1 MCVQYLA
8 AALFFEFDF
17 HCVVPPISSL
27 WCTAAAAVSHSFA
40 FLNRGHERLFRQLL
54 LRARPFSL
62 RCVDSTA
69 TVQCSLHHNWRLA
82 LRSWQRF
89 VRLGVL
95 ACPLYAAKRLL
106 SYVGSFT
113 IRFLFETD
121 AYPLA
126 FLNLLIIRVG
136 VRRRCGPGI

>member
-54 LRARPFSL
+54 LRARPFSVWTPQRL
-62 RCVDSTA
+62 SSVLCTTIGAWRCVRGSGLLGLVSWPA
-69 TVQCSLHHNWRLA
+69 PSMQRNAFFLMLA
-82 LRSWQRF
+82 LL
-89 VRLGVL
+89 RLGFYSKL
-95 ACPLYAAKRLL
+95 THTLL
-106 SYVGSFT
+106 HS
-113 IRFLFETD
+113 
-121 AYPLA
+121 
-126 FLNLLIIRVG
+126 
-136 VRRRCGPGI
+136 